1 MDYLFRR
8 LPLIY
13 IYECI
18 YILPSLLYVYS
29 YIKENYYVH
38 GPAID
43 KFLIIYIC
51 VWCSTFPNIPLEQ
64 VRPKMI
70 DTVTL
75 ASYQG
80 PRTDRINFAH

>member
-51 VWCSTFPNIPLEQ
+51 V
-64 VRPKMI
+64 
-70 DTVTL
+70 
-75 ASYQG
+75 
-80 PRTDRINFAH
+80 